1 MPKLATTAEQILGQI
16 CIRWAWI
23 EQSIDDLIAELV
35 HLNPD
40 LGRSITNNADIRAKI
55 KMLKA
60 LAHLKKPSEE
70 WHEFMVETLDYID
83 NILRLYRNNYV
94 HAGWYA
100 PNRKRILRVRKTR
113 IKRPQAFQP
122 STISTEQ

>member
-83 NILRLYRNNYV
+83 NILRLYRSMPSAIR
-94 HAGWYA
+94 AGPGNLDRGIGGVSA
-100 PNRKRILRVRKTR
+100 
-113 IKRPQAFQP
+113 
-122 STISTEQ
+122 